1 MEGEEGS
8 QRQGSEVGRERR
20 RGGRGGGGESEVGRE
35 VWKER
40 GVNSV
45 ERSSTRNTVELRE
58 KIL

>member
-1 MEGEEGS
+1 M
-8 QRQGSEVGRERR
+8 RW
-20 RGGRGGGGESEVGRE
+20 GGRGGGEGEEEGAESEVGRE